1 MQLIHVVKAV
11 HLNLVSKNKIITL
24 VFKPLLSTL
33 DLPTPPPTSSS
44 QP

>member
-24 VFKPLLSTL
+24 VFKPLTFN
-33 DLPTPPPTSSS
+33 P
-44 QP
+44 